1 MSTGVPA
8 NDPSASARAAL
19 ARGDWEQA
27 RAGFEA
33 VVARAPDPAAFEGLA
48 TACSM
53 LADGDAALA
62 ARERAYA
69 LYRERN
75 APVDAARTAIWL
87 AIDSLDF
94 RYEAAIAN
102 GWIQRA
108 NRLLEGTPPGEELG
122 LVRLLEGHLALMAD
136 NDLATALARAAEGR
150 AIADATGSADLEA
163 LSLGLEGLAR
173 VSEGDLRR
181 GMPLVDEAAAAALGG
196 ELRELAAIGQSCC
209 YLIHACERVRDFDRA
224 AQWCARVR
232 AFCERW
238 RYTTLFTV
246 CRTQYASVLMHR
258 GEWSAAEKEL
268 NAALSELQA
277 TRPAAAAPGI
287 VRLAELRRRQG
298 RYDEAARLFESV
310 RGHRMAVLGRGELA
324 LDRGDAATA
333 LDLARQALRRIP
345 ETSRTERVAGLDLQA
360 RAAGALGDASAGEAA
375 AAELE
380 AIAAAIDT
388 EPLRATAARARGLAL
403 APRDPDGA
411 RRSLEDAAAQ
421 FEHASMPFEAAHA
434 QRALA
439 RVFADAG
446 LAAAARAAS
455 GEAAAILAR
464 LGAVGPAPETGV
476 GSMPGSP
483 LTPRELEIL
492 KLVADGLADKEM
504 AERLHLSSHTIHRHV
519 SNILTK
525 LGLPSRAAAV
535 AHAARLG
542 LLD

>member
-1 MSTGVPA
+1 MTFENPG
-8 NDPSASARAAL
+8 DSARAAL

-33 VVARAPDPAAFEGLA
+33 LLAHAGDPAAFEGLA

-69 LYRERN
+69 LYRERGEPL
-75 APVDAARTAIWL
+75 AAARTAIWL

-94 RYEAAIAN
+94 RYEAAVAN

-108 NRLLEGTPPGEELG
+108 NRLLEGTPPGVELG
-122 LVRLLEGHLALMAD
+122 MLRVLEGHLALMAD
-136 NDLATALARAAEGR
+136 NDLATALARAADGR
-150 AIADATGSADLEA
+150 TIADATGSADLEA

-196 ELRELAAIGQSCC
+196 ELRELAVIGQSCC

-246 CRTQYASVLMHR
+246 CRTQYAAVLMYR
-258 GEWSAAEKEL
+258 GEWAAAEAELSAAL
-268 NAALSELQA
+268 RELQA

-287 VRLAELRRRQG
+287 VRMAELRRRQG
-298 RYDEAARLFESV
+298 RYDEASALFESV
-310 RGHRMAVLGRGELA
+310 RGHRMTVLGRGELA
-324 LDRGDAATA
+324 LDRGDARGA
-333 LDLARQALRRIP
+333 LDLAEQALRRIP
-345 ETSRTERVAGLDLQA
+345 PASRTERVAGLDLQS
-360 RAAGALGDASAGEAA
+360 RAAGALGDAAAGDAA
-375 AAELE
+375 ATELE

-388 EPLRATAARARGLAL
+388 EPLRATAALARGLAE
-403 APRDPDGA
+403 ATRDPEQA
-411 RRSLEDAAAQ
+411 RRWLEDAAAQ

-439 RVFADAG
+439 RVHADAG
-446 LAAAARAAS
+446 RGAAARAAS

-464 LGAVGPAPETGV
+464 LGAVRPAPAGQD
-476 GSMPGSP
+476 GSRSEAPSP
-483 LTPRELEIL
+483 LTTREREIL
-492 KLVADGLADKEM
+492 RLVADGLADKEM
-504 AERLHLSSHTIHRHV
+504 ADRLHLSSHTIHRHV

-535 AHAARLG
+535 AHATRLG